1 LDRRQSVVAAGFL
14 LCLLL
19 DFVDGGNMCLQ
30 NVGVS
35 LIYIVLEL
43 RRLLF
48 IVTVR
53 RTSNQTEEFG
63 QGGWFKGSNCG
74 P

>member
-1 LDRRQSVVAAGFL
+1 LDRRQGVVAAGFL
-14 LCLLL
+14 LGLLF
-19 DFVDGGNMCLQ
+19 DPVDGGNMCLR

-35 LIYIVLEL
+35 PIYIVLQP

-53 RTSNQTEEFG
+53 RTSNPTEDFG
-63 QGGWFKGSNCG
+63 QGG
-74 P
+74 